1 MIMLLS
7 SDYQILIQL
16 IQRKIWPDSSI
27 GTKNA
32 IDQDLIQQDKN
43 IVRLLSGYSADE
55 WTRLFK
61 AAARQ
66 GLLAIAWDAVE
77 KLQAEHGSL
86 CRGLSR
92 ETKIRWALSIKHI
105 EEVHLRQR
113 EALKELAGI
122 FAELGIRVMV
132 LKGLGLA
139 EMYPRPEHRECG
151 DLDIYLSCIP
161 DNVGGDKTDNVGGGS
176 SDGFMKGNELMR
188 KMGITVEYDG
198 TKHSKFYYKGI
209 PVENHKNFLNV
220 FHSEVDTNLEREL
233 MRILQEQKCGSLDLG
248 GITVDVP
255 SPDFQMIFLTRHAI
269 THFLASGLVLR
280 HLYDF
285 GIFYSAHAQEVDLDR
300 IEKIF
305 KRESQHKLY
314 RAFLDVLHIY
324 LGMPARKMKAGSSKD
339 DKELRAHDHG
349 IDIQVVEE
357 IGQRANEEKQ
367 LVGRMQANEIQEVE
381 HSRRLTK
388 EEERLAARVLDDI
401 IRNPAGGSHKVR
413 LEDMWVPKRKFI
425 GAVRLFRFRWK
436 YQLVE
441 KNAFG
446 NRFWRAI
453 GHCFRKVQV

>member
-16 IQRKIWPDSSI
+16 IQREIWPDSSI

-32 IDQDLIQQDKN
+32 IDQDLMQQDKN
-43 IVRLLSGYSADE
+43 IVRLLSDCTTEG
-55 WTRLFK
+55 WTQMFK
-61 AAARQ
+61 MAARQ
-66 GLLAIAWDAVE
+66 GLLAIAWDALE
-77 KLQAEHGSL
+77 KLQAEHGGL
-86 CRGLSR
+86 CRGMSR
-92 ETKIRWALSIKHI
+92 ETKIRWALSIKNI

-122 FAELGIRVMV
+122 FAESGMRVMV

-151 DLDIYLSCIP
+151 DLDIYLF
-161 DNVGGDKTDNVGGGS
+161 GD
-176 SDGFMKGNELMR
+176 FEKGNEVMR
-188 KMGITVEYDG
+188 KMGIAVEYDG

-220 FHSEVDTNLEREL
+220 TTTRVDKDLEREL

-248 GITVDVP
+248 GITVVVP
-255 SPDFQMIFLTRHAI
+255 PPDFQMIFLTRHAI

-314 RAFLDVLHIY
+314 RAFLDVLQIY
-324 LGMPARKMKAGSSKD
+324 LGMPARKIKAGSSKG
-339 DKELRAHDHG
+339 DKALRTHNHG
-349 IDIQVVEE
+349 ID
-357 IGQRANEEKQ
+357 N
-367 LVGRMQANEIQEVE
+367 QAVE
-381 HSRRLTK
+381 HLGRSTK

>member
-16 IQRKIWPDSSI
+16 IQREIWPGSSI
-27 GTKNA
+27 GTKVHHDKA
-32 IDQDLIQQDKN
+32 VMQQDKN
-43 IVRLLSGYSADE
+43 IVRLLSDCTAEG
-55 WTRLFK
+55 WTQMFK
-61 AAARQ
+61 MAARQ
-66 GLLAIAWDAVE
+66 GLLAIAWDALE
-77 KLQAEHGSL
+77 KLQAEHGGI
-86 CRGLSR
+86 CRGMSR
-92 ETKIRWALSIKHI
+92 ETKIRWALSIKNI

-122 FAELGIRVMV
+122 IAESGMRVMV

-139 EMYPRPEHRECG
+139 EMYPRPAHRECG
-151 DLDIYLSCIP
+151 DLDIYLF
-161 DNVGGDKTDNVGGGS
+161 GD
-176 SDGFMKGNELMR
+176 FEKGNEVMR
-188 KMGITVEYDG
+188 KMGIAVEYDG

-220 FHSEVDTNLEREL
+220 TTTRVDKDLEREL
-233 MRILQEQKCGSLDLG
+233 MRILQEQKCGTLDLG

-255 SPDFQMIFLTRHAI
+255 PPDFQMIFLTRHAI

-339 DKELRAHDHG
+339 DKALRTHNHG
-349 IDIQVVEE
+349 IDNQAVDE
-357 IGQRANEEKQ
+357 IEQRANEEKQ
-367 LVGRMQANEIQEVE
+367 LVGQVQRNDNQAVE
-381 HSRRLTK
+381 RSRQRTK

-436 YQLVE
+436 YKLVE

-453 GHCFRKVQV
+453 GHCFRKSHG

>member
-16 IQRKIWPDSSI
+16 IQREIWPDSSV

-32 IDQDLIQQDKN
+32 IDQDLMQQDKN

-66 GLLAIAWDAVE
+66 GQLAIAWDAVE

-122 FAELGIRVMV
+122 FAESGMRVMV

-151 DLDIYLSCIP
+151 DLDIYLF
-161 DNVGGDKTDNVGGGS
+161 GD
-176 SDGFMKGNELMR
+176 FEKGNEVMR
-188 KMGITVEYDG
+188 KMGIAVEYDG

-220 FHSEVDTNLEREL
+220 TTTRVDKDLEREL
-233 MRILQEQKCGSLDLG
+233 MRILQEQKCGTLDLG

-255 SPDFQMIFLTRHAI
+255 PPDFQMIFLTRHAI

-324 LGMPARKMKAGSSKD
+324 LGMPARKIKAGSSKD
-339 DKELRAHDHG
+339 DKALRAHVHG
-349 IDIQVVEE
+349 IDIQ
-357 IGQRANEEKQ
+357 A
-367 LVGRMQANEIQEVE
+367 VE
-381 HSRRLTK
+381 HLGRSTK

-453 GHCFRKVQV
+453 GHCFRKSHG

>member
-16 IQRKIWPDSSI
+16 IQREIWPGSSI
-27 GTKNA
+27 GTKDA
-32 IDQDLIQQDKN
+32 IDQAVMQQDKN
-43 IVRLLSGYSADE
+43 IVRLLSDYSADR
-55 WTRLFK
+55 WMRLFK
-61 AAARQ
+61 EAARQ
-66 GLLAIAWDAVE
+66 GLLAIAWDALE
-77 KLQAEHGSL
+77 KLQAEHGGL
-86 CRGLSR
+86 CRGMSR
-92 ETKIRWALSIKHI
+92 ETKIRWALSIKNI

-122 FAELGIRVMV
+122 FAESGMRVMV

-139 EMYPRPEHRECG
+139 EMYPRPAHRECG
-151 DLDIYLSCIP
+151 DLDIYLF
-161 DNVGGDKTDNVGGGS
+161 GD
-176 SDGFMKGNELMR
+176 FEKGNEVMR
-188 KMGITVEYDG
+188 KMGIAVEYDG

-220 FHSEVDTNLEREL
+220 TTTRVDKDLEREL
-233 MRILQEQKCGSLDLG
+233 MRILQEQKCGTLDLG

-255 SPDFQMIFLTRHAI
+255 PPDFQMIFLTRHAI

-339 DKELRAHDHG
+339 DKALRTHNHG
-349 IDIQVVEE
+349 ID
-357 IGQRANEEKQ
+357 N
-367 LVGRMQANEIQEVE
+367 QAVE
-381 HSRRLTK
+381 HSGRSTK

-453 GHCFRKVQV
+453 GHCFRKSHG

>member
-16 IQRKIWPDSSI
+16 IQREIWPGSSI
-27 GTKNA
+27 GTKDA
-32 IDQDLIQQDKN
+32 IDQAVMQQDKN
-43 IVRLLSGYSADE
+43 IVRLLSDYSAE
-55 WTRLFK
+55 GWTQMFK
-61 AAARQ
+61 MAARQ
-66 GLLAIAWDAVE
+66 GLLAIAWDALE
-77 KLQAEHGSL
+77 KLQAEHGGL
-86 CRGLSR
+86 CRGMSR
-92 ETKIRWALSIKHI
+92 ETKIRWALSIKNI
-105 EEVHLRQR
+105 EKVHLRQR

-122 FAELGIRVMV
+122 FAESGMRVMV

-151 DLDIYLSCIP
+151 DLDIYLF
-161 DNVGGDKTDNVGGGS
+161 GD
-176 SDGFMKGNELMR
+176 FEKGNEVMR
-188 KMGITVEYDG
+188 KMGIAVEYDG

-220 FHSEVDTNLEREL
+220 TTTRVDKDLEREL
-233 MRILQEQKCGSLDLG
+233 MRILQEQKCGTLDLG

-255 SPDFQMIFLTRHAI
+255 PPDFQMIFLTRHAI

-324 LGMPARKMKAGSSKD
+324 LGMPARKIKTGSSKD
-339 DKELRAHDHG
+339 DKALRAHDHG
-349 IDIQVVEE
+349 NDIQAVDE
-357 IGQRANEEKQ
+357 IEQQANEEKQ
-367 LVGRMQANEIQEVE
+367 LVGQVQGNDNQAVE
-381 HSRRLTK
+381 RSRQRTK

-453 GHCFRKVQV
+453 GHCFRKSDG

>member
-16 IQRKIWPDSSI
+16 IQREIWPGSSI
-27 GTKNA
+27 GTKVHH
-32 IDQDLIQQDKN
+32 DQAVMQQDKN
-43 IVRLLSGYSADE
+43 IVRLLSDCTTEG
-55 WTRLFK
+55 WTQMFK
-61 AAARQ
+61 MAARQ
-66 GLLAIAWDAVE
+66 GLLAIAWDALE
-77 KLQAEHGSL
+77 KLQAEHGGL
-86 CRGLSR
+86 CRGMSR
-92 ETKIRWALSIKHI
+92 ETRIRWALSIKHI
-105 EEVHLRQR
+105 EKVHLRQR

-122 FAELGIRVMV
+122 FAESGMRVMV

-151 DLDIYLSCIP
+151 DLDIYLF
-161 DNVGGDKTDNVGGGS
+161 GD
-176 SDGFMKGNELMR
+176 FEKGNEVMR
-188 KMGITVEYDG
+188 KMGIAVEYDG

-220 FHSEVDTNLEREL
+220 TTTRVDKDLEREL
-233 MRILQEQKCGSLDLG
+233 IRILQEQKCGSLDLG
-248 GITVDVP
+248 GITVVVP
-255 SPDFQMIFLTRHAI
+255 PPDFQMIFLTRHTI

-339 DKELRAHDHG
+339 DKALRTHNHG
-349 IDIQVVEE
+349 IDNQAVDE
-357 IGQRANEEKQ
+357 IEQRANEEKQ
-367 LVGRMQANEIQEVE
+367 LVGQVQGNDNQAVE
-381 HSRRLTK
+381 RSRQRTK

>member
-16 IQRKIWPDSSI
+16 IQREIWPDSSI

-32 IDQDLIQQDKN
+32 IDQDLMQQDKN
-43 IVRLLSGYSADE
+43 IVRLLSDYSADR
-55 WTRLFK
+55 WMRLLK
-61 AAARQ
+61 EAARQ
-66 GLLAIAWDAVE
+66 GLLAIAWDALE
-77 KLQAEHGSL
+77 KLQAEHGGL
-86 CRGLSR
+86 CRGMSR
-92 ETKIRWALSIKHI
+92 ETRIRWALSIKHI
-105 EEVHLRQR
+105 EKVHLRQR

-122 FAELGIRVMV
+122 FAESGMRVMV

-139 EMYPRPEHRECG
+139 DMYPRPEHRECG
-151 DLDIYLSCIP
+151 DLDIYLF
-161 DNVGGDKTDNVGGGS
+161 GD
-176 SDGFMKGNELMR
+176 FEKGNEVMR
-188 KMGITVEYDG
+188 KMGIAVEYDG

-220 FHSEVDTNLEREL
+220 TTTRVDKDLESEL
-233 MRILQEQKCGSLDLG
+233 MQILQEQKCGSLDLG

-255 SPDFQMIFLTRHAI
+255 PPDFQMIFLTRHTI

-324 LGMPARKMKAGSSKD
+324 LGMPARKMKAGSSKG
-339 DKELRAHDHG
+339 DKALRTHNHG
-349 IDIQVVEE
+349 IDNQAVDE
-357 IGQRANEEKQ
+357 IEQRANEEKQ
-367 LVGRMQANEIQEVE
+367 LVGQVQGNDNQAVE
-381 HSRRLTK
+381 RSRQRTK

-425 GAVRLFRFRWK
+425 GSVRLFRFRWK

-453 GHCFRKVQV
+453 GHCFRKSHG

>member
-16 IQRKIWPDSSI
+16 IQREIWPGSSI
-27 GTKNA
+27 GTKVHH
-32 IDQDLIQQDKN
+32 DQALMQQDKN
-43 IVRLLSGYSADE
+43 IVRLLSDCTTEG
-55 WTRLFK
+55 WTQMFK
-61 AAARQ
+61 MAARQ
-66 GLLAIAWDAVE
+66 GLLAIAWDALE
-77 KLQAEHGSL
+77 ELQAEYGGL
-86 CRGLSR
+86 CRGMSR
-92 ETKIRWALSIKHI
+92 ETKIRWALSIKNI

-122 FAELGIRVMV
+122 FAESGMRVMV

-151 DLDIYLSCIP
+151 DLDIYLF
-161 DNVGGDKTDNVGGGS
+161 GD
-176 SDGFMKGNELMR
+176 FEKGNEVMR
-188 KMGITVEYDG
+188 KMGIAVEYDG

-220 FHSEVDTNLEREL
+220 TTTRVDKDLEREL
-233 MRILQEQKCGSLDLG
+233 IRILQEQKCGSLDLG
-248 GITVDVP
+248 GITVVVP
-255 SPDFQMIFLTRHAI
+255 PPDFQMIFLTRHTI

-314 RAFLDVLHIY
+314 RAFLDVLQIY
-324 LGMPARKMKAGSSKD
+324 LGMPARKIKAGSSKG
-339 DKELRAHDHG
+339 DKALRTHNHG
-349 IDIQVVEE
+349 IDNQAVDE
-357 IGQRANEEKQ
+357 IEQRANEEKQ
-367 LVGRMQANEIQEVE
+367 LVGQVQGNDNQAVE
-381 HSRRLTK
+381 RSRQRTK

-453 GHCFRKVQV
+453 GHCFRKSDG

>member
-16 IQRKIWPDSSI
+16 IQREIWPGSSI
-27 GTKNA
+27 GTKVHH
-32 IDQDLIQQDKN
+32 DQAVMQQDKN
-43 IVRLLSGYSADE
+43 IVRLLSDCTTEG
-55 WTRLFK
+55 WTQMFK
-61 AAARQ
+61 MAARQ

-122 FAELGIRVMV
+122 FAESGMRVMV

-176 SDGFMKGNELMR
+176 SDSFKKGNELMR
-188 KMGITVEYDG
+188 KMGIAVEYDG

-220 FHSEVDTNLEREL
+220 TTTRVDKDLEREL
-233 MRILQEQKCGSLDLG
+233 MRMLQEQKCGSLDLG

-255 SPDFQMIFLTRHAI
+255 PPDFQMIFLTRHAI

-314 RAFLDVLHIY
+314 RAFLDVLQIY
-324 LGMPARKMKAGSSKD
+324 LGMPARKIKAGSSKD
-339 DKELRAHDHG
+339 DKALRAHVHG
-349 IDIQVVEE
+349 IDNQAVDE
-357 IGQRANEEKQ
+357 IEQRANEEKQ
-367 LVGRMQANEIQEVE
+367 LVGQVQGNDNQEVE
-381 HSRRLTK
+381 RSRQRTK

>member
-16 IQRKIWPDSSI
+16 IQREIWPGSSI
-27 GTKNA
+27 GTKVHH
-32 IDQDLIQQDKN
+32 DQAVMQQDKN
-43 IVRLLSGYSADE
+43 IVRLLSDYSADR
-55 WTRLFK
+55 WMRLFK
-61 AAARQ
+61 EAARQ
-66 GLLAIAWDAVE
+66 GLLAIAWDALE
-77 KLQAEHGSL
+77 KLQAEHGGL
-86 CRGLSR
+86 CRGMSR
-92 ETKIRWALSIKHI
+92 ETRIRWALSIKHI
-105 EEVHLRQR
+105 EKVHLRQR

-122 FAELGIRVMV
+122 FAESGMRVMV

-151 DLDIYLSCIP
+151 DLDIYLF
-161 DNVGGDKTDNVGGGS
+161 GD
-176 SDGFMKGNELMR
+176 FEKGNEVMR
-188 KMGITVEYDG
+188 KMGIAVEYDG

-220 FHSEVDTNLEREL
+220 TTTRVDKDLEREL
-233 MRILQEQKCGSLDLG
+233 IRILQEQKCGSLDLG
-248 GITVDVP
+248 GITVVVP
-255 SPDFQMIFLTRHAI
+255 PPDFQMIFLTRHTI

-305 KRESQHKLY
+305 KRASQHKLY
-314 RAFLDVLHIY
+314 RAFLDVLQIY
-324 LGMPARKMKAGSSKD
+324 LGMPARKIKAGSSKG
-339 DKELRAHDHG
+339 DKALRAHDHG
-349 IDIQVVEE
+349 IDIQ
-357 IGQRANEEKQ
+357 A
-367 LVGRMQANEIQEVE
+367 VE
-381 HSRRLTK
+381 HLGRSTK

>member
-16 IQRKIWPDSSI
+16 IQCEIWPDSSI

-32 IDQDLIQQDKN
+32 IDQDLMQQDKN
-43 IVRLLSGYSADE
+43 IVRLLSDCTTEG
-55 WTRLFK
+55 WTQMFK
-61 AAARQ
+61 MAARQ
-66 GLLAIAWDAVE
+66 GLLAIAWDALE
-77 KLQAEHGSL
+77 KLQAEHGGL
-86 CRGLSR
+86 CRGMSR
-92 ETKIRWALSIKHI
+92 ETRIRWALSIKNI

-122 FAELGIRVMV
+122 FAESGMRVMV

-139 EMYPRPEHRECG
+139 DMYPRPEHRECG
-151 DLDIYLSCIP
+151 DLDIYLF
-161 DNVGGDKTDNVGGGS
+161 GD
-176 SDGFMKGNELMR
+176 FEKGNEVMR
-188 KMGITVEYDG
+188 KMGIAVEYDG

-220 FHSEVDTNLEREL
+220 TTTRVDKDLEREL

-248 GITVDVP
+248 GITVYVP
-255 SPDFQMIFLTRHAI
+255 PPDFQMIFLTRHAI

-314 RAFLDVLHIY
+314 RAFLDVLHIF

-339 DKELRAHDHG
+339 DKALRTHNHG
-349 IDIQVVEE
+349 IDNQAVDE
-357 IGQRANEEKQ
+357 IEQRANEEKQ
-367 LVGRMQANEIQEVE
+367 LVGQVQGNDNQAVE
-381 HSRRLTK
+381 RSRQRTK

>member
-16 IQRKIWPDSSI
+16 IQREIWPDSSI

-32 IDQDLIQQDKN
+32 IDQDLMQQDKN
-43 IVRLLSGYSADE
+43 IVRLLSDCTTEG
-55 WTRLFK
+55 WTQMFK
-61 AAARQ
+61 MAARQ
-66 GLLAIAWDAVE
+66 GLLAIAWDALE
-77 KLQAEHGSL
+77 KLQAEHGGL
-86 CRGLSR
+86 CRGMSR
-92 ETKIRWALSIKHI
+92 ETRIRWALSIKHI
-105 EEVHLRQR
+105 EKVHLRQR

-122 FAELGIRVMV
+122 FAESGMRVMV

-139 EMYPRPEHRECG
+139 DMYPRPEHRECG
-151 DLDIYLSCIP
+151 DLDIYLF
-161 DNVGGDKTDNVGGGS
+161 GD
-176 SDGFMKGNELMR
+176 FEKGNEVMR
-188 KMGITVEYDG
+188 KMGIAVEYDG

-220 FHSEVDTNLEREL
+220 TTTRVDKDLESEL
-233 MRILQEQKCGSLDLG
+233 MQILQEQKCGSLDLG

-255 SPDFQMIFLTRHAI
+255 PPDFQMIFLTRHTI

-324 LGMPARKMKAGSSKD
+324 LGMPARKMKAGSSKG
-339 DKELRAHDHG
+339 DKALRTHNHG
-349 IDIQVVEE
+349 IDNQAVDE
-357 IGQRANEEKQ
+357 IEQRANEEKQ
-367 LVGRMQANEIQEVE
+367 LVGQVQGNDNQAVE
-381 HSRRLTK
+381 RSRQRTK

-425 GAVRLFRFRWK
+425 GSVRLFRFRWK

-453 GHCFRKVQV
+453 GHCFRKSHG

>member
-16 IQRKIWPDSSI
+16 IQREIWPDSSI

-32 IDQDLIQQDKN
+32 IDQDLMQQDKN
-43 IVRLLSGYSADE
+43 IVRLLSDCTTEG
-55 WTRLFK
+55 WTQMFK
-61 AAARQ
+61 MAARQ
-66 GLLAIAWDAVE
+66 GLLAIAWDALE
-77 KLQAEHGSL
+77 KLQAEHGGL
-86 CRGLSR
+86 CRGMSR
-92 ETKIRWALSIKHI
+92 ETRIRWALSIKNI

-122 FAELGIRVMV
+122 FAESGMRVMV

-139 EMYPRPEHRECG
+139 DMYPRPEHRECG
-151 DLDIYLSCIP
+151 DLDIYLF
-161 DNVGGDKTDNVGGGS
+161 GD
-176 SDGFMKGNELMR
+176 FEKGNEVMR
-188 KMGITVEYDG
+188 KMGIAVEYDG

-220 FHSEVDTNLEREL
+220 TTTRVDKDLEREL

-248 GITVDVP
+248 GITVVVP
-255 SPDFQMIFLTRHAI
+255 PPDFQMIFLTRHAI

-305 KRESQHKLY
+305 KRASQHKLY
-314 RAFLDVLHIY
+314 RAFLDVLQIY

-339 DKELRAHDHG
+339 DKALRTHNHG
-349 IDIQVVEE
+349 ID
-357 IGQRANEEKQ
+357 N
-367 LVGRMQANEIQEVE
+367 QAVE
-381 HSRRLTK
+381 HLGRSTK

-401 IRNPAGGSHKVR
+401 IRNPAGGSYKVR

-453 GHCFRKVQV
+453 GHCFRKSDG

>member
-16 IQRKIWPDSSI
+16 IQREIWPGSSI
-27 GTKNA
+27 GTKVHH
-32 IDQDLIQQDKN
+32 DQAVMQQDKN
-43 IVRLLSGYSADE
+43 IVRLLSDYSADR
-55 WTRLFK
+55 WMRLFK
-61 AAARQ
+61 EAARQ
-66 GLLAIAWDAVE
+66 GLLAIAWDALE
-77 KLQAEHGSL
+77 KLQAEHGGL
-86 CRGLSR
+86 CRGMSR
-92 ETKIRWALSIKHI
+92 ETRIRWALSIKHI
-105 EEVHLRQR
+105 EKVHLRQR

-122 FAELGIRVMV
+122 FAESGMRVMV

-139 EMYPRPEHRECG
+139 DMYPRPAHRECG
-151 DLDIYLSCIP
+151 DLDIYLF
-161 DNVGGDKTDNVGGGS
+161 GD
-176 SDGFMKGNELMR
+176 FEKGNEVMR
-188 KMGITVEYDG
+188 KMGIAVEYDG
-198 TKHSKFYYKGI
+198 TKHSKFNYKGI

-220 FHSEVDTNLEREL
+220 TTTRVDKDLEREL
-233 MRILQEQKCGSLDLG
+233 MRMLQEQKCGSLDLG

-255 SPDFQMIFLTRHAI
+255 PPDFQMIFLTRHAI

-324 LGMPARKMKAGSSKD
+324 LGMPARKMKAGSSKG
-339 DKELRAHDHG
+339 DKALRTHNHG
-349 IDIQVVEE
+349 IDNQAVDE
-357 IGQRANEEKQ
+357 IEQRANEEKQ
-367 LVGRMQANEIQEVE
+367 LVGQVQGNDNQAVE
-381 HSRRLTK
+381 RSRQRTK

-425 GAVRLFRFRWK
+425 GSVRLFRFRWK

-453 GHCFRKVQV
+453 GHCFRKSHG

>member
-7 SDYQILIQL
+7 SDYQIFIQL
-16 IQRKIWPDSSI
+16 IQREIWPGSSI
-27 GTKNA
+27 GTKDA
-32 IDQDLIQQDKN
+32 IDQAVMQQDKN
-43 IVRLLSGYSADE
+43 IVRLLSDYSADR

-61 AAARQ
+61 EAARQ
-66 GLLAIAWDAVE
+66 GLLAIAWDALE
-77 KLQAEHGSL
+77 KLQAEHGGL
-86 CRGLSR
+86 CRGMSR
-92 ETKIRWALSIKHI
+92 ETRIRWALSIKHI
-105 EEVHLRQR
+105 EKVHLRQR

-122 FAELGIRVMV
+122 FAESGMRVMV

-139 EMYPRPEHRECG
+139 EMYPRPAHRECG
-151 DLDIYLSCIP
+151 DLDIYLF
-161 DNVGGDKTDNVGGGS
+161 GD
-176 SDGFMKGNELMR
+176 FEKGNEVMR
-188 KMGITVEYDG
+188 KMGIAVEYDG

-220 FHSEVDTNLEREL
+220 TTTRVDKDLEREL

-255 SPDFQMIFLTRHAI
+255 PPDFQMIFLTRHAI

-314 RAFLDVLHIY
+314 RAFLDVLHIF

-339 DKELRAHDHG
+339 DKALRTHNHG
-349 IDIQVVEE
+349 IDNQAVDE
-357 IGQRANEEKQ
+357 IEQRANEEKQ
-367 LVGRMQANEIQEVE
+367 LVGQVQGNDNQAVE
-381 HSRRLTK
+381 RSRQRTK

-401 IRNPAGGSHKVR
+401 ICNPAGGSHKVR

-453 GHCFRKVQV
+453 GHCFRKVQG

>member
-16 IQRKIWPDSSI
+16 IQREIWPGSSI
-27 GTKNA
+27 GTKDA
-32 IDQDLIQQDKN
+32 IDQAVMQQDKN
-43 IVRLLSGYSADE
+43 IVRLLSDYSADR
-55 WTRLFK
+55 WMRLLK
-61 AAARQ
+61 EAARQ
-66 GLLAIAWDAVE
+66 GLLAIAWDALE
-77 KLQAEHGSL
+77 KLQAEHGGL
-86 CRGLSR
+86 CRGMSR
-92 ETKIRWALSIKHI
+92 ETKIRWALSIKNI

-122 FAELGIRVMV
+122 FAESGMRVMV

-139 EMYPRPEHRECG
+139 DMYPRPEHRECG
-151 DLDIYLSCIP
+151 DLDIYLF
-161 DNVGGDKTDNVGGGS
+161 GD
-176 SDGFMKGNELMR
+176 FEKGNEVMR
-188 KMGITVEYDG
+188 KMGIAVEYDG

-220 FHSEVDTNLEREL
+220 TTTRVDKDLEREL
-233 MRILQEQKCGSLDLG
+233 IRILQEQKCGSLDLG
-248 GITVDVP
+248 GITVVVP
-255 SPDFQMIFLTRHAI
+255 PPDFQMIFLTRHTI

-305 KRESQHKLY
+305 KRASQHKLY
-314 RAFLDVLHIY
+314 RAFLDVLQIY
-324 LGMPARKMKAGSSKD
+324 LGMPARKIKAGSSKD
-339 DKELRAHDHG
+339 DKALRTHNHG
-349 IDIQVVEE
+349 IDIQ
-357 IGQRANEEKQ
+357 A
-367 LVGRMQANEIQEVE
+367 VE
-381 HSRRLTK
+381 HLGRSTK

-453 GHCFRKVQV
+453 GHCFRKSDG

>member
-16 IQRKIWPDSSI
+16 IQREIWPGSSI
-27 GTKNA
+27 GTKVHH
-32 IDQDLIQQDKN
+32 DQAVMQQDKN
-43 IVRLLSGYSADE
+43 IVRLLSDCTTEG
-55 WTRLFK
+55 WTQMFK
-61 AAARQ
+61 MAARQ
-66 GLLAIAWDAVE
+66 GLLAIAWDALE
-77 KLQAEHGSL
+77 KLQAEHGGI
-86 CRGLSR
+86 CRDMSR
-92 ETKIRWALSIKHI
+92 ETRIRWALSIKHI
-105 EEVHLRQR
+105 EKVHLRQR

-122 FAELGIRVMV
+122 FAESGMRVMV

-139 EMYPRPEHRECG
+139 DMYPRPEHRECG
-151 DLDIYLSCIP
+151 DLDIYLF
-161 DNVGGDKTDNVGGGS
+161 GD
-176 SDGFMKGNELMR
+176 FEKGNEVMR
-188 KMGITVEYDG
+188 KMGIAVEYDG

-220 FHSEVDTNLEREL
+220 TTTRVDKDLESEL
-233 MRILQEQKCGSLDLG
+233 MQILQEQKCGSLDLG

-255 SPDFQMIFLTRHAI
+255 PPDFQMIFLTRHTI
-269 THFLASGLVLR
+269 THFLASGLILR

-314 RAFLDVLHIY
+314 RAFLDVLQIY
-324 LGMPARKMKAGSSKD
+324 LGMPARKIKAGSSKG
-339 DKELRAHDHG
+339 DKALRTHNHG
-349 IDIQVVEE
+349 IDNQAVDE
-357 IGQRANEEKQ
+357 IEQRANEEKQ
-367 LVGRMQANEIQEVE
+367 LVGQVQGNDNQAVE
-381 HSRRLTK
+381 RSRQRTK

>member
-7 SDYQILIQL
+7 SDYQIFIQL
-16 IQRKIWPDSSI
+16 IQREIWPGSSI
-27 GTKNA
+27 GTKDA
-32 IDQDLIQQDKN
+32 IDQAVMQQDKN
-43 IVRLLSGYSADE
+43 IVRLLSDYSADR

-61 AAARQ
+61 EAARQ
-66 GLLAIAWDAVE
+66 GLLAIAWDALE
-77 KLQAEHGSL
+77 ELQAEYGGL
-86 CRGLSR
+86 CRGMSR
-92 ETKIRWALSIKHI
+92 ETKIRWALSIKNI

-122 FAELGIRVMV
+122 FAESGMRVMV

-151 DLDIYLSCIP
+151 DLDIYLF
-161 DNVGGDKTDNVGGGS
+161 GD
-176 SDGFMKGNELMR
+176 FEKGNEVMR
-188 KMGITVEYDG
+188 KMGIAVEYDG

-220 FHSEVDTNLEREL
+220 TTTRVDKDLEREL
-233 MRILQEQKCGSLDLG
+233 IRILQEQKCGSLDLG
-248 GITVDVP
+248 GITVVVP
-255 SPDFQMIFLTRHAI
+255 PPDFQMIFLTRHAI

-324 LGMPARKMKAGSSKD
+324 LGMPARKMKAGSSKG
-339 DKELRAHDHG
+339 DKALRTHNHG
-349 IDIQVVEE
+349 IDNQAVDE
-357 IGQRANEEKQ
+357 IEQRANEEKQ
-367 LVGRMQANEIQEVE
+367 LVGQVQGNDNQAVE
-381 HSRRLTK
+381 RSRQRTK

>member
-16 IQRKIWPDSSI
+16 IQREIWPGSSI
-27 GTKNA
+27 GTKDA
-32 IDQDLIQQDKN
+32 IDQAVMQQDKN
-43 IVRLLSGYSADE
+43 IVRLLSDYSADR
-55 WTRLFK
+55 WMRLLK
-61 AAARQ
+61 EAARQ
-66 GLLAIAWDAVE
+66 GLLAIAWDALE
-77 KLQAEHGSL
+77 KLQAEHGGL
-86 CRGLSR
+86 CRGMSR
-92 ETKIRWALSIKHI
+92 ETRIRWALSIKNI

-122 FAELGIRVMV
+122 FAESGMRVMV

-139 EMYPRPEHRECG
+139 DMYPRPEHRECG
-151 DLDIYLSCIP
+151 DLDIYLF
-161 DNVGGDKTDNVGGGS
+161 GD
-176 SDGFMKGNELMR
+176 FEKGNEVMR
-188 KMGITVEYDG
+188 KMGIAVEYDG

-220 FHSEVDTNLEREL
+220 TTTRVDKDLEREL
-233 MRILQEQKCGSLDLG
+233 IRILQEQKCGSLDLG
-248 GITVDVP
+248 GITVVVP
-255 SPDFQMIFLTRHAI
+255 PPDFQMIFLTRHTI

-305 KRESQHKLY
+305 KRASQHKLY
-314 RAFLDVLHIY
+314 RAFLDVLQIY
-324 LGMPARKMKAGSSKD
+324 LGMPARKIKAGSSKD
-339 DKELRAHDHG
+339 DKALRTHNHG
-349 IDIQVVEE
+349 IDIQ
-357 IGQRANEEKQ
+357 A
-367 LVGRMQANEIQEVE
+367 VE
-381 HSRRLTK
+381 HLGRSTK

>member
-16 IQRKIWPDSSI
+16 IQREIWPGSSI
-27 GTKNA
+27 GTKVHH
-32 IDQDLIQQDKN
+32 DQAVMQQDKN
-43 IVRLLSGYSADE
+43 IVRLLSDYSADR
-55 WTRLFK
+55 WMRLLK
-61 AAARQ
+61 EAARQ
-66 GLLAIAWDAVE
+66 GLLAIAWDALE
-77 KLQAEHGSL
+77 KLQAEHGGL
-86 CRGLSR
+86 CRGMSR
-92 ETKIRWALSIKHI
+92 ETKIRWALSIKNI

-122 FAELGIRVMV
+122 FAESGMRVMV

-151 DLDIYLSCIP
+151 DLDIYLF
-161 DNVGGDKTDNVGGGS
+161 GD
-176 SDGFMKGNELMR
+176 FEKGNEVMR
-188 KMGITVEYDG
+188 KMGIAVEYDG

-220 FHSEVDTNLEREL
+220 TTTRVDKDLEREL
-233 MRILQEQKCGSLDLG
+233 IRILQEQKCGSLDLG
-248 GITVDVP
+248 GITVVVP
-255 SPDFQMIFLTRHAI
+255 PPDFQMIFLTRHTI

-314 RAFLDVLHIY
+314 RAFLDVLQIY

-339 DKELRAHDHG
+339 DKALRTHDHG
-349 IDIQVVEE
+349 IDNQAVDE
-357 IGQRANEEKQ
+357 IEQRANEEKQ
-367 LVGRMQANEIQEVE
+367 LVGQVQGNDIQAVE
-381 HSRRLTK
+381 HLGRSTK

>member
-16 IQRKIWPDSSI
+16 IQREIWPGSSI
-27 GTKNA
+27 GTKDA
-32 IDQDLIQQDKN
+32 IDQAVMQQDKN
-43 IVRLLSGYSADE
+43 IVRLLSDYSADR
-55 WTRLFK
+55 WMRLLK
-61 AAARQ
+61 EAARQ
-66 GLLAIAWDAVE
+66 GLLAIAWDALE
-77 KLQAEHGSL
+77 KLQAEHGGL
-86 CRGLSR
+86 CRGMSR
-92 ETKIRWALSIKHI
+92 ETRIRWALSIKHI
-105 EEVHLRQR
+105 EKVHLRQR

-122 FAELGIRVMV
+122 FAESGMRVMV

-139 EMYPRPEHRECG
+139 DMYPRPEHRECG
-151 DLDIYLSCIP
+151 DLDIYLF
-161 DNVGGDKTDNVGGGS
+161 GD
-176 SDGFMKGNELMR
+176 FEKGNEVMR
-188 KMGITVEYDG
+188 KMGIAVEYDG

-220 FHSEVDTNLEREL
+220 TTTRVDKDLESEL
-233 MRILQEQKCGSLDLG
+233 MQILQEQKCGSLDLG

-255 SPDFQMIFLTRHAI
+255 PPDFQMIFLTRHTI

-324 LGMPARKMKAGSSKD
+324 LGMPARKMKAGSSKG
-339 DKELRAHDHG
+339 DKALRTHNHG
-349 IDIQVVEE
+349 IDNQAVDE
-357 IGQRANEEKQ
+357 IEQRANEEKQ
-367 LVGRMQANEIQEVE
+367 LVGQVQGNDNQAVE
-381 HSRRLTK
+381 RSRQRTK

-425 GAVRLFRFRWK
+425 GSVRLFRFRWK

-453 GHCFRKVQV
+453 GHCFRKSHG

>member
-16 IQRKIWPDSSI
+16 IQREIWPGSSI
-27 GTKNA
+27 GTKVHH
-32 IDQDLIQQDKN
+32 DQAVMQQDKN
-43 IVRLLSGYSADE
+43 IVRLLSDYSADR
-55 WTRLFK
+55 WMRLLK
-61 AAARQ
+61 EAARQ
-66 GLLAIAWDAVE
+66 GLLAIAWDALE
-77 KLQAEHGSL
+77 KLQAEHGGL
-86 CRGLSR
+86 CRGMSR
-92 ETKIRWALSIKHI
+92 ETRIRWALSIKHI
-105 EEVHLRQR
+105 EKVHLRQR

-122 FAELGIRVMV
+122 FAESGMRVMV

-139 EMYPRPEHRECG
+139 EMYPRPAHRECG
-151 DLDIYLSCIP
+151 DLDIYLF
-161 DNVGGDKTDNVGGGS
+161 GD
-176 SDGFMKGNELMR
+176 FEKGNEVMR
-188 KMGITVEYDG
+188 KMGIAVEYDG

-220 FHSEVDTNLEREL
+220 TTTRVDKDLEREL
-233 MRILQEQKCGSLDLG
+233 IRILQEQKCGSLDLG

-255 SPDFQMIFLTRHAI
+255 PPDFQMIFLTRHTI

-314 RAFLDVLHIY
+314 RAFLDVLQIY
-324 LGMPARKMKAGSSKD
+324 LGMPARKIKAGSSKG
-339 DKELRAHDHG
+339 DKALRTHNHG
-349 IDIQVVEE
+349 IDIQ
-357 IGQRANEEKQ
+357 A
-367 LVGRMQANEIQEVE
+367 VE
-381 HSRRLTK
+381 HLGRSTK

>member
-16 IQRKIWPDSSI
+16 IQREIWPGSSI
-27 GTKNA
+27 GTKDA
-32 IDQDLIQQDKN
+32 IDQAVMQQDKN
-43 IVRLLSGYSADE
+43 IVRLLSDYSADR
-55 WTRLFK
+55 WMRLLK
-61 AAARQ
+61 EAARQ
-66 GLLAIAWDAVE
+66 GLLAIAWDALE
-77 KLQAEHGSL
+77 KLQAEHGGL
-86 CRGLSR
+86 CRGMSR
-92 ETKIRWALSIKHI
+92 ETRIRWALSIKHI
-105 EEVHLRQR
+105 EKVHLRQR

-122 FAELGIRVMV
+122 FAESGMRVMV

-139 EMYPRPEHRECG
+139 DMYPRPEHRECG
-151 DLDIYLSCIP
+151 DLDIYLF
-161 DNVGGDKTDNVGGGS
+161 GD
-176 SDGFMKGNELMR
+176 FEKGNEVMR
-188 KMGITVEYDG
+188 KMGIAVEYDG

-220 FHSEVDTNLEREL
+220 TTTRVDKDLEREL

-248 GITVDVP
+248 GITVVVP
-255 SPDFQMIFLTRHAI
+255 PPDFQMIFLTRHTI

-314 RAFLDVLHIY
+314 RAFLDVLHIF

-339 DKELRAHDHG
+339 DKALRTHNHG
-349 IDIQVVEE
+349 ID
-357 IGQRANEEKQ
+357 N
-367 LVGRMQANEIQEVE
+367 QAVE
-381 HSRRLTK
+381 HLGRSTK

>member
-16 IQRKIWPDSSI
+16 IQREIWPGSSI
-27 GTKNA
+27 GTKDA
-32 IDQDLIQQDKN
+32 IDQAVMQQDKN
-43 IVRLLSGYSADE
+43 IVRLLSDYSADR
-55 WTRLFK
+55 WMRLLK
-61 AAARQ
+61 EAARQ
-66 GLLAIAWDAVE
+66 GLLAIAWDALE
-77 KLQAEHGSL
+77 KLQAEHGGL
-86 CRGLSR
+86 CRGMSR

-105 EEVHLRQR
+105 EKVHLRQR

-122 FAELGIRVMV
+122 FAESGMRVMV

-151 DLDIYLSCIP
+151 DLDIYLF
-161 DNVGGDKTDNVGGGS
+161 GD
-176 SDGFMKGNELMR
+176 FEKGNEVMR
-188 KMGITVEYDG
+188 KMGIAVEYDG

-220 FHSEVDTNLEREL
+220 TTTRVDKDLEREL
-233 MRILQEQKCGSLDLG
+233 IRILQEQKCGSLDLG
-248 GITVDVP
+248 GITVVVP
-255 SPDFQMIFLTRHAI
+255 PPDFQMIFLTRHTI

-314 RAFLDVLHIY
+314 RAFLDVLQIY
-324 LGMPARKMKAGSSKD
+324 LGMPARKIKAGSSKG
-339 DKELRAHDHG
+339 DKALRAQDHG
-349 IDIQVVEE
+349 IDIQ
-357 IGQRANEEKQ
+357 A
-367 LVGRMQANEIQEVE
+367 VE
-381 HSRRLTK
+381 HSGRSTK